1 MSNEV
6 SDYSRTSTLLFAGIL
21 GMFGAHRFYTGRT
34 TSGVWMALTLGGAG
48 IWYLYDI
55 IQVAT
60 GVFRDGEGRIV
71 SNWDVDTRPRVD
83 ASAEVLEELDFLRRE
98 VAELHERVDFTER
111 LLAAGRREGEKAI
124 EK

>member
-1 MSNEV
+1 MTNEI

-48 IWYLYDI
+48 IWYLYDV

-60 GVFRDGEGRIV
+60 GVFRDAEGRVV

-83 ASAEVLEELDFLRRE
+83 NSAEILEELEYLRRE
-98 VAELHERVDFTER
+98 VAELHERVDFSER
-111 LLAAGRREGEKAI
+111 LLTAAKREEERRLG
-124 EK
+124 